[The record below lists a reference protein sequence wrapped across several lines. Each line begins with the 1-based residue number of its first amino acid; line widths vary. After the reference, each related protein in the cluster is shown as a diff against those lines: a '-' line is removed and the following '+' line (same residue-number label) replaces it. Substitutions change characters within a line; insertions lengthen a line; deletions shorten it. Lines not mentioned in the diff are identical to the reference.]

1 MPRPADAATPGTR
14 RTMAACDAS
23 LVPTMSVGPESSR
36 ACAVVATSVNATE
49 RDEADGLTALP
60 LPAGPPHDAGRTSA
74 SGALDA
80 ERETIAKHLRSPPA
94 GGRRLCR
101 GSPLR

>member
-1 MPRPADAATPGTR
+1 MTRPAEVATPATR

-49 RDEADGLTALP
+49 RDAGDGLTAALP
-60 LPAGPPHDAGRTSA
+60 LPAGPPHDASRTSA
-74 SGALDA
+74 SVALDA
-80 ERETIAKHLRSPPA
+80 EREAIGEHLREPA
-94 GGRRLCR
+94 CVDTSLRL
-101 GSPLR
+101 SHLI